1 MNTDWR
7 NYPFRLVHNDSA
19 LDFPAA
25 EGEHVDQESDTW
37 FIAGE
42 LTGATGRSFAFLTI
56 FNKNRP
62 GGTVVADFYTM
73 SLFDCDTGE
82 YGTYTDYD
90 MPPKNMQPDARPKMS
105 MAAGYLDIRYESSA
119 GPVAWTT
126 CRDDDGELLPY
137 TYRVSL
143 RGVDQ
148 ARPVDGTGLGRHAN
162 PRAGTRRRG
171 HARRQDHLL
180 RPARHLLVLPDRD
193 GDAVG
198 RCAGVSCMKRS
209 AAAQDTS
216 IGSGFPNTPAAGEPG
231 ETRAPGRT
239 NGARSTWTT
248 AST

>member
-1 MNTDWR
+1 MDTDWR

-25 EGEHVDQESDTW
+25 EGEHTDQESDTW

-73 SLFDCDTGE
+73 SLFDCDTGD

-105 MAAGYLDIRYESSA
+105 MADGSLYLPCQPARRRS
-119 GPVAWTT
+119 G
-126 CRDDDGELLPY
+126 
-137 TYRVSL
+137 
-143 RGVDQ
+143 
-148 ARPVDGTGLGRHAN
+148 RPVDGIGFDRHAN

-171 HARRQDHLL
+171 CVQRQDQLL
-180 RPARHLLVLPDRD
+180 RPARHLFVFPDRD
-193 GDAVG
+193 GDEG
-198 RCAGVSCMKRS
+198 D
-209 AAAQDTS
+209 AAL
-216 IGSGFPNTPAAGEPG
+216 G
-231 ETRAPGRT
+231 
-239 NGARSTWTT
+239 
-248 AST
+248 